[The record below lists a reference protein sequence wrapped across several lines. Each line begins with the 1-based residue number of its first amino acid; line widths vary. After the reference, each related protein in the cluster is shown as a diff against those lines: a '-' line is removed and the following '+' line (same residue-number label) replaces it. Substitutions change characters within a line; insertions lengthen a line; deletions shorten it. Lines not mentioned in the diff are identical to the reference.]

1 MAPFGFMDNGID
13 DPMGENIVDEYGQ
26 RWSPVVR
33 DYSNNW

>member
-1 MAPFGFMDNGID
+1 MDNGID
-13 DPMGENIVDEYGQ
+13 DPMGEFIIDEYGQ